1 MIPPSASTS
10 RTTVPFATPP
20 IAGLQDICPMV
31 SSELVMIPTRA
42 PSRAAATAASVPA
55 WPAPTTS
62 TSSSLSTWPL
72 TRGALIIESY
82 IWVAGRTSADRF
94 RRGQRVNIIRPFQE
108 PRMPLDIPAT
118 APTLLIR
125 KAAFDAS
132 ALTRAAFDERLNL
145 TADEFRV
152 EGSLIAIG
160 PLSGDEAV
168 SDLIDELEEAGLTY
182 FDDFFELSGN
192 WPEWLRLYAMST
204 G

>member
-1 MIPPSASTS
+1 
-10 RTTVPFATPP
+10 
-20 IAGLQDICPMV
+20 
-31 SSELVMIPTRA
+31 
-42 PSRAAATAASVPA
+42 
-55 WPAPTTS
+55 
-62 TSSSLSTWPL
+62 
-72 TRGALIIESY
+72 
-82 IWVAGRTSADRF
+82 
-94 RRGQRVNIIRPFQE
+94 
-108 PRMPLDIPAT
+108 MPLDIPAT

-152 EGSLIAIG
+152 EGSLIAVG